1 MPLKRVLIVE
11 DSIDVGRFY
20 QDTILTAYPGVL
32 TTFTPSAEE
41 AILEAS
47 RYNYELLITDVRLPG
62 MSGFDLAR
70 KIRLRQPDI
79 RILIITGLSID
90 PSLRQLSESVKAD
103 LLLPKPVGVGD
114 FLAAVENMTG
124 ETPRFSAAEVET
136 AGRVPR
142 KKTGGMRRS
151 ALDDPRVETQSV
163 PPQKAPTKPLRAG
176 RGAAAP
182 AQEPESSPP
191 LLGALLA
198 DLRGSLGAL
207 AAILLDDQGRVAAQA
222 GDWPE
227 PGLEEQLVPGLMAGL
242 SSLSK
247 ISAQLREGLPAAAHA
262 LRGKTFDMAFAP
274 VGRFAVLVFL
284 RSSNS
289 ALRLALAFEHLLT
302 VQDQLAQALEGMGL
316 NIRPLPEA
324 SLPAPEPQSE
334 TQLLPAPA
342 AAPDETEP
350 PSELQPEESASLA
363 ALAALLGPN
372 QAVPLTKDA
381 NDYWDNLVTGETPSA
396 PSLPTTGELSY
407 EQARKL
413 GLLPEENK

>member
-20 QDTILTAYPGVL
+20 QDTIRMAYPGVL
-32 TTFTPSAEE
+32 ITFTPSAEE

-79 RILIITGLSID
+79 RIFIITGLSID
-90 PSLRQLSESVKAD
+90 PSLRQLSETVKAD
-103 LLLPKPVGVGD
+103 LLLPKPVGVSD
-114 FLAAVENMTG
+114 FLAAVARMTG
-124 ETPRFSAAEVET
+124 EASNFSVAEVET
-136 AGRVPR
+136 AGRIPR
-142 KKTGGMRRS
+142 KKIGGLRRA
-151 ALDDPRVETQSV
+151 ALDDLRAESRSV
-163 PPQKAPTKPLRAG
+163 PPQKAPTQPLRG
-176 RGAAAP
+176 DRDVP
-182 AQEPESSPP
+182 TPESESQPP

-227 PGLEEQLVPGLMAGL
+227 PGLEAQLVPGLMAGL
-242 SSLSK
+242 SALGK

-262 LRGKTFDMAFAP
+262 LRGKTFDLAFAP

-334 TQLLPAPA
+334 AQPLSEPA
-342 AAPDETEP
+342 AALAETEP
-350 PSELQPEESASLA
+350 AGGEHLPEESASLA
-363 ALAALLGPN
+363 ALAALFGPN
-372 QAVPLTKDA
+372 QAVPLTQDA

-407 EQARKL
+407 EQAIKL
-413 GLLPEENK
+413 GLLPEEK

>member
-1 MPLKRVLIVE
+1 
-11 DSIDVGRFY
+11 
-20 QDTILTAYPGVL
+20 
-32 TTFTPSAEE
+32 
-41 AILEAS
+41 
-47 RYNYELLITDVRLPG
+47 

-79 RILIITGLSID
+79 RIFIITGLSID

-114 FLAAVENMTG
+114 FLAAVESMTG
-124 ETPRFSAAEVET
+124 RGASISAPPKLKPPDARRARRPAIC
-136 AGRVPR
+136 AGLRGR
-142 KKTGGMRRS
+142 GS
-151 ALDDPRVETQSV
+151 APNPLPLQ
-163 PPQKAPTKPLRAG
+163 PQKAPTQPLRAG
-176 RGAAAP
+176 TASAP
-182 AQEPESSPP
+182 LEEAEAQPP

-227 PGLEEQLVPGLMAGL
+227 PGLEANLVPGLMAGL
-242 SSLSK
+242 SSLGK

-262 LRGKTFDMAFAP
+262 LRGKTFDLAFAP

-324 SLPAPEPQSE
+324 PLPAPEPQSE
-334 TQLLPAPA
+334 AQPLP
-342 AAPDETEP
+342 EP
-350 PSELQPEESASLA
+350 VGRPGSRPNRRDDLCPRNPASLA
-363 ALAALLGPN
+363 ALAALLGPD
-372 QAVPLTKDA
+372 QAGRFPRTRMT
-381 NDYWDNLVTGETPSA
+381 YWDKVVTAAKPSA

-413 GLLPEENK
+413 GLLPEEN